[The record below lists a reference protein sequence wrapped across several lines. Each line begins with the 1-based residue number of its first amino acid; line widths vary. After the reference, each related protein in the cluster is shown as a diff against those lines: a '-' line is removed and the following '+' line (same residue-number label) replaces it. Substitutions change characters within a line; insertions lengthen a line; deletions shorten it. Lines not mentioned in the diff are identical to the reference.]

1 MRLIIRKASF
11 PPNGVLAALLAILA
25 LLFSTPLY
33 AETHIN
39 GLRMWT
45 APDHTRLVF
54 DLDGTVEH
62 KLFTLSNPERVV
74 IDLVDT
80 AKVASIP
87 TIEDGV
93 PLTSIRQAMR
103 NGNELRIVL
112 DASQALRPKSFA
124 LKPYAEFGHRLV
136 VDLYHKEKGSK
147 VTASADVP
155 TAKLR
160 DIIVA
165 IDAGHGGEDAGA
177 SGYRGAREKEVVLA
191 IARKLE
197 ALIKKEPGMR
207 PVMIR
212 DGDYYISLRGRV
224 EKARK
229 HRADLFISIH
239 ADAFHNPKARGSSVY
254 TLSERGASS
263 EAARWLAESE
273 NNADLIGGV
282 SLDGKDDL
290 LASVLLDLSQTAS
303 LEASLDVADNIL
315 GGLKGI
321 GHVHKRRV
329 QAANFLVLKSPD
341 IPSVL
346 VETAFISNPEEERK
360 LRNAK
365 HQQQIATAM
374 MRGVR
379 HYFQRFPPPGTRL
392 ARRHVIE
399 RGDTLSA
406 IAQRYK
412 ISANQLRKVNA
423 LRSDSLEIGD
433 SLRIPH
439 SSDS

>member
-1 MRLIIRKASF
+1 MRQLTKKASF
-11 PPNGVLAALLAILA
+11 PLNGVLAALLAALA
-25 LLFSTPLY
+25 LLLSTPVY
-33 AETHIN
+33 AETHVN
-39 GLRMWT
+39 GLRMWP

-54 DLDGTVEH
+54 DLDGPVEH

-74 IDLVDT
+74 IDLTDT
-80 AKVASIP
+80 AKVASVP
-87 TIEDGV
+87 TIESGV
-93 PLTSIRQAMR
+93 PLTSIRQATR

-124 LKPYAEFGHRLV
+124 LKPYGEFGHRLV
-136 VDLYHKEKGSK
+136 VDLYHKEKESK

-155 TAKLR
+155 AAKLR

-177 SGYRGAREKEVVLA
+177 SGYRGTREKQVVLA

-197 ALIKKEPGMR
+197 ALIKKESGMR

-212 DGDYYISLRGRV
+212 DGDYYISLRGRI

-329 QAANFLVLKSPD
+329 QGANFLVLKSPD

-360 LRNAK
+360 LRDSN
-365 HQQQIATAM
+365 HQQDIATAM
-374 MRGVR
+374 LRGVR
-379 HYFQRFPPPGTRL
+379 KYFERFPPPGTRL

-399 RGDTLSA
+399 SGDTLSA
-406 IAQRYK
+406 IAVRYK
-412 ISANQLRKVNA
+412 VSMNQLRKVNA

-433 SLRIPH
+433 SLRIPR